1 MIYINYLYIRLLSI
15 YNFETKINLLKQ
27 DSKIMKNL
35 FEFILRPFFKK
46 RPTVPVLRFDGV
58 IGTGGGLG
66 KGRINAENLESNI
79 KKAFSTSKPSAV
91 AIIINSPGGSP
102 VQSSLIYQR
111 VRYFAEKKDV
121 PILVFIEDVAASG
134 GYYIACAGD
143 EIYVDENS
151 IVGSI
156 GVIYAGFGFD
166 KLIKKYGI
174 ERRIFTTG
182 KYKSILDS
190 FQKQKLSDVKKLK
203 SIQTEIFKNFKDIV
217 LKSRIK
223 KINKQN
229 KNIFSGSF
237 WTGKEA
243 IKLGLVDGIGDLKT
257 IMEKKF
263 GEKLRY
269 VSIKPKKS
277 LLKGILSK
285 SFYSKD
291 LLDTKKIINDMMTY
305 MESRNIWGSY
315 GF

>member
-1 MIYINYLYIRLLSI
+1 MSGI
-15 YNFETKINLLKQ
+15 
-27 DSKIMKNL
+27 
-35 FEFILRPFFKK
+35 
-46 RPTVPVLRFDGV
+46 
-58 IGTGGGLG
+58 IGDIGGLR
-66 KGRINAENLESNI
+66 KGITLSSIEDLLEKAFKI
-79 KKAFSTSKPSAV
+79 KKSAAV

-102 VQSSLIYQR
+102 VQSSLIYKR
-111 VRYFAEKKDV
+111 IKKLSKKNKTKV
-121 PILVFIEDVAASG
+121 IFFVEDVAASG

-156 GVIYAGFGFD
+156 GVIYTSFGFD

-203 SIQTEIFKNFKDIV
+203 SIQSEIFKNFKEVV
-217 LKSRIK
+217 LKSRGK
-223 KINKQN
+223 KINIQN

-237 WTGKEA
+237 WAGKEA
-243 IKLGLVDGIGDLKT
+243 VKLGLVDGVGDLNT

-263 GEKLRY
+263 GEKIKY
-269 VSIKPKKS
+269 IPIKPKKS
-277 LLKGILSK
+277 FLKGVLSR
-285 SFYSKD
+285 SSYFKD
-291 LLDTKKIINDMMTY
+291 LVDTKETISDMMEY
-305 MESRNIWGSY
+305 MESRNIWGRY

>member
-1 MIYINYLYIRLLSI
+1 MLNFLKKKKIIPVVHMSGIIGNIGALRNGITISSIQDLL
-15 YNFETKINLLKQ
+15 E
-27 DSKIMKNL
+27 
-35 FEFILRPFFKK
+35 
-46 RPTVPVLRFDGV
+46 
-58 IGTGGGLG
+58 
-66 KGRINAENLESNI
+66 
-79 KKAFSTSKPSAV
+79 KAFKIKNSAAV

-102 VQSSLIYQR
+102 TQSSLIYKR
-111 VRYFAEKKDV
+111 IKKLAKKNKTKV
-121 PILVFIEDVAASG
+121 IFFVEDVAASG

-156 GVIYAGFGFD
+156 GVIYTSFGFD

-203 SIQTEIFKNFKDIV
+203 SIQTEIFKNFKEVV
-217 LKSRIK
+217 LKSRDR
-223 KINKQN
+223 KINIQN

-237 WTGKEA
+237 WAGKEA
-243 IKLGLVDGIGDLKT
+243 IKLGLVDGIGDLNT

-263 GEKLRY
+263 GEKIKY
-269 VSIKPKKS
+269 IPIKPKKS
-277 LLKGILSK
+277 FLKGILSR
-285 SFYSKD
+285 SFYFKD
-291 LLDTKKIINDMMTY
+291 LVDTKKTISDMMEY
-305 MESRNIWGSY
+305 MESRNIWGRY

>member
-1 MIYINYLYIRLLSI
+1 ML
-15 YNFETKINLLKQ
+15 NFLKKKKI
-27 DSKIMKNL
+27 I
-35 FEFILRPFFKK
+35 
-46 RPTVPVLRFDGV
+46 PVVCMSGI
-58 IGTGGGLG
+58 IGNIGGLRNG
-66 KGRINAENLESNI
+66 ITLTSIEDLLEKAFKI
-79 KKAFSTSKPSAV
+79 KKSAAV

-102 VQSSLIYQR
+102 VQSSLIYKR
-111 VRYFAEKKDV
+111 IKKLAKKNKTKV
-121 PILVFIEDVAASG
+121 IFFVEDVAASG

-156 GVIYAGFGFD
+156 GVIYTSFGFD

-243 IKLGLVDGIGDLKT
+243 IKFGLVDGIGDLKT

-269 VSIKPKKS
+269 VPIKPKKS
-277 LLKGILSK
+277 FLKGILSK

-305 MESRNIWGSY
+305 MESRNIWGRY

>member
-1 MIYINYLYIRLLSI
+1 ML
-15 YNFETKINLLKQ
+15 NFLK
-27 DSKIMKNL
+27 
-35 FEFILRPFFKK
+35 KK
-46 RPTVPVLRFDGV
+46 KTIPVVYMSGI
-58 IGTGGGLG
+58 IGNIGGLR
-66 KGRINAENLESNI
+66 KGITLTSVEDLLEKAFNI
-79 KKAFSTSKPSAV
+79 KKSAAV

-102 VQSSLIYQR
+102 VQSSLIYKR
-111 VRYFAEKKDV
+111 IKKLAKKNKTKV
-121 PILVFIEDVAASG
+121 IFFVEDVAASG

-156 GVIYAGFGFD
+156 GVIYTSFGFD

-223 KINKQN
+223 KINKKN

-277 LLKGILSK
+277 FLKGILSK

-305 MESRNIWGSY
+305 MESRNIWGRY

>member
-1 MIYINYLYIRLLSI
+1 ML
-15 YNFETKINLLKQ
+15 NFLK
-27 DSKIMKNL
+27 
-35 FEFILRPFFKK
+35 KK
-46 RPTVPVLRFDGV
+46 KTIPVVYMSGI
-58 IGTGGGLG
+58 IGNIGGLRNG
-66 KGRINAENLESNI
+66 ITLTSIEDLLEKAFKI
-79 KKAFSTSKPSAV
+79 KKSAAV

-102 VQSSLIYQR
+102 VQSSLIYKR
-111 VRYFAEKKDV
+111 IKKLAKKNKTKV
-121 PILVFIEDVAASG
+121 IFFVEDVAASG

-156 GVIYAGFGFD
+156 GVIYTSFGFD

-190 FQKQKLSDVKKLK
+190 FQKQKLSDVKKLQ

-277 LLKGILSK
+277 FLKGILSK

-305 MESRNIWGSY
+305 MESRNIWGRY

>member
-1 MIYINYLYIRLLSI
+1 MSMLNFLKKKKIVPVVLLSGI
-15 YNFETKINLLKQ
+15 IGNVGGLRNGITISSIENLL
-27 DSKIMKNL
+27 
-35 FEFILRPFFKK
+35 E
-46 RPTVPVLRFDGV
+46 
-58 IGTGGGLG
+58 
-66 KGRINAENLESNI
+66 
-79 KKAFSTSKPSAV
+79 KAFKIKNQAAV

-102 VQSSLIYQR
+102 VQSSLIYKR
-111 VRYFAEKKDV
+111 IKKLAKKNKSKV
-121 PILVFIEDVAASG
+121 IFFVEDVAASG

-156 GVIYAGFGFD
+156 GVIYASFGFD

-174 ERRIFTTG
+174 ERRVFTTG

-203 SIQTEIFKNFKDIV
+203 SIQIEIFKNFKEIV
-217 LKSRIK
+217 LKSRGK
-223 KINKQN
+223 KINKKN

-237 WTGKEA
+237 WAGKEA

-257 IMEKKF
+257 VMEKKF

-269 VSIKPKKS
+269 IPIKPKKS
-277 LLKGILSK
+277 FLKGILSK
-285 SFYSKD
+285 SFYSRD
-291 LLDTKKIINDMMTY
+291 LVDTKKIINDMMAY
-305 MESRNIWGSY
+305 MENRNIWGRY

>member
-1 MIYINYLYIRLLSI
+1 ML
-15 YNFETKINLLKQ
+15 NFLKKKKI
-27 DSKIMKNL
+27 
-35 FEFILRPFFKK
+35 
-46 RPTVPVLRFDGV
+46 VPVVYMSGI
-58 IGTGGGLG
+58 IGNIGGLR
-66 KGRINAENLESNI
+66 KGITLTSVEDLLEKAFNI
-79 KKAFSTSKPSAV
+79 KKSAAV

-102 VQSSLIYQR
+102 VQSSLIYKR
-111 VRYFAEKKDV
+111 IKKLAKKSKTKV
-121 PILVFIEDVAASG
+121 IFFVEDVAASG

-156 GVIYAGFGFD
+156 GVIYTSFGFD

-203 SIQTEIFKNFKDIV
+203 SIQTEIFKNFKEVV
-217 LKSRIK
+217 LKSRDR
-223 KINKQN
+223 KINIQN

-237 WTGKEA
+237 WAGKEA
-243 IKLGLVDGIGDLKT
+243 IKLGLVDGIGDLNT

-263 GEKLRY
+263 GEKIKY
-269 VSIKPKKS
+269 IPIKPKKS
-277 LLKGILSK
+277 FLKGILSR
-285 SFYSKD
+285 SFYFKD
-291 LLDTKKIINDMMTY
+291 LVDTKKTISDMMEY
-305 MESRNIWGSY
+305 MESRNIWGRY

>member
-1 MIYINYLYIRLLSI
+1 ML
-15 YNFETKINLLKQ
+15 NFLK
-27 DSKIMKNL
+27 
-35 FEFILRPFFKK
+35 KK
-46 RPTVPVLRFDGV
+46 KTIPVVYMSGI
-58 IGTGGGLG
+58 IGNIGGLR
-66 KGRINAENLESNI
+66 KGITLTSVEDLLEKAFNI
-79 KKAFSTSKPSAV
+79 KKSAAV

-102 VQSSLIYQR
+102 VQSSLIYKR
-111 VRYFAEKKDV
+111 IKKLAKKNKTKV
-121 PILVFIEDVAASG
+121 IFFVEDVAASG

-156 GVIYAGFGFD
+156 GVIYTSFGFD

-277 LLKGILSK
+277 FLKGILSK

-291 LLDTKKIINDMMTY
+291 LVDTKKIINDMMTY
-305 MESRNIWGSY
+305 MESRNIWGRY

>member
-1 MIYINYLYIRLLSI
+1 ML
-15 YNFETKINLLKQ
+15 NFLK
-27 DSKIMKNL
+27 
-35 FEFILRPFFKK
+35 KK
-46 RPTVPVLRFDGV
+46 KTIPVVYMSGI
-58 IGTGGGLG
+58 IGNIGGLR
-66 KGRINAENLESNI
+66 KGITLTSIEYLLEKAFNI
-79 KKAFSTSKPSAV
+79 KKSAAV

-102 VQSSLIYQR
+102 VQSSLIYKR
-111 VRYFAEKKDV
+111 IKKLAKKNKTKV
-121 PILVFIEDVAASG
+121 IFFVEDVAASG

-156 GVIYAGFGFD
+156 GVIYTSFGFD

-277 LLKGILSK
+277 FLKGILSK

-305 MESRNIWGSY
+305 MESRNIWGRY

>member
-1 MIYINYLYIRLLSI
+1 ML
-15 YNFETKINLLKQ
+15 NFLK
-27 DSKIMKNL
+27 
-35 FEFILRPFFKK
+35 KK
-46 RPTVPVLRFDGV
+46 KTIPVVYMSGI
-58 IGTGGGLG
+58 IGNIGGLR
-66 KGRINAENLESNI
+66 KGITLTSVEDLLEKAFNI
-79 KKAFSTSKPSAV
+79 KKSAAV

-102 VQSSLIYQR
+102 VQSSLIYKR
-111 VRYFAEKKDV
+111 IKKLAKKNKTKV
-121 PILVFIEDVAASG
+121 IFFVEDVAASG

-156 GVIYAGFGFD
+156 GVIYTSFGFD

-277 LLKGILSK
+277 FLKGILSK

-305 MESRNIWGSY
+305 MESRNIWGRY

>member
-1 MIYINYLYIRLLSI
+1 MLNFLKKKKIIPVVYISGI
-15 YNFETKINLLKQ
+15 
-27 DSKIMKNL
+27 
-35 FEFILRPFFKK
+35 
-46 RPTVPVLRFDGV
+46 
-58 IGTGGGLG
+58 IGNIGGLR
-66 KGRINAENLESNI
+66 KGITISSIEDLLE
-79 KKAFSTSKPSAV
+79 KAFKIKNSAAI

-102 VQSSLIYQR
+102 VQSSLIYKR
-111 VRYFAEKKDV
+111 IKKLAKKNKTKV
-121 PILVFIEDVAASG
+121 IFFVEDVAASG

-156 GVIYAGFGFD
+156 GVIYASFGFD

-269 VSIKPKKS
+269 VPIKPKKS
-277 LLKGILSK
+277 FLKGILSK

-305 MESRNIWGSY
+305 MESRNIWGRY

>member
-1 MIYINYLYIRLLSI
+1 MLDFLKKKKIIPIVYISGIIGNIGGLRNGITISSI
-15 YNFETKINLLKQ
+15 ENLLEKA
-27 DSKIMKNL
+27 
-35 FEFILRPFFKK
+35 FK
-46 RPTVPVLRFDGV
+46 
-58 IGTGGGLG
+58 
-66 KGRINAENLESNI
+66 I
-79 KKAFSTSKPSAV
+79 KKSAAV
-91 AIIINSPGGSP
+91 VIIINSPGGSP
-102 VQSSLIYQR
+102 VQSSLIYKR
-111 VRYFAEKKDV
+111 IKKLAKKNKTKV
-121 PILVFIEDVAASG
+121 IFFVEDVAASG

-156 GVIYAGFGFD
+156 GVIYASFGFD

-203 SIQTEIFKNFKDIV
+203 SIQTEIFKNFKNIV
-217 LKSRIK
+217 LKNRIK

-257 IMEKKF
+257 VMEKKF
-263 GEKLRY
+263 GERLKY
-269 VSIKPKKS
+269 VPIKPKKS
-277 LLKGILSK
+277 FLKGSLSK
-285 SFYSKD
+285 SFYSRD
-291 LLDTKKIINDMMTY
+291 LVDTKKIINDMMTY
-305 MESRNIWGSY
+305 IESRNIWGRY

>member
-1 MIYINYLYIRLLSI
+1 MLNFLKKKKIIPVVYISGI
-15 YNFETKINLLKQ
+15 
-27 DSKIMKNL
+27 
-35 FEFILRPFFKK
+35 
-46 RPTVPVLRFDGV
+46 
-58 IGTGGGLG
+58 IGNIGGLR
-66 KGRINAENLESNI
+66 KGITISSIEDLLE
-79 KKAFSTSKPSAV
+79 KAFKIKNSSAI

-102 VQSSLIYQR
+102 VQSSLIYKR
-111 VRYFAEKKDV
+111 IKKLAKKNKTKV
-121 PILVFIEDVAASG
+121 IFFVEDVAASG

-156 GVIYAGFGFD
+156 GVIYASFGFD

-277 LLKGILSK
+277 FLKGILSK

-305 MESRNIWGSY
+305 MESRNIWGRY

>member
-1 MIYINYLYIRLLSI
+1 MLN
-15 YNFETKINLLKQ
+15 
-27 DSKIMKNL
+27 
-35 FEFILRPFFKK
+35 FFKK
-46 RPTVPVLRFDGV
+46 KKIIPVVYISGI
-58 IGTGGGLG
+58 IGNIGGLG
-66 KGRINAENLESNI
+66 KGITISSIEDLLE
-79 KKAFSTSKPSAV
+79 KAFKIKNSSAI

-102 VQSSLIYQR
+102 VQSSLIYKR
-111 VRYFAEKKDV
+111 IKKLAKKNKTKV
-121 PILVFIEDVAASG
+121 IFFVEDVAASG

-156 GVIYAGFGFD
+156 GVIYASFGFD

-203 SIQTEIFKNFKDIV
+203 SIQMEIFKNFKDIV

-223 KINKQN
+223 KINTQN
-229 KNIFSGSF
+229 KNIFSGNF
-237 WTGKEA
+237 WVGKEA

-257 IMEKKF
+257 VMEKKF
-263 GEKLRY
+263 GEKLKY
-269 VSIKPKKS
+269 VPIKPKKS
-277 LLKGILSK
+277 FLKSILSK
-285 SFYSKD
+285 SFYSND
-291 LLDTKKIINDMMTY
+291 LVDTKKIINDMMSY
-305 MESRNIWGSY
+305 MESRNIWGRY

>member
-1 MIYINYLYIRLLSI
+1 ML
-15 YNFETKINLLKQ
+15 NFLKKKKI
-27 DSKIMKNL
+27 
-35 FEFILRPFFKK
+35 
-46 RPTVPVLRFDGV
+46 VPVVYMSGIIGNIGALRNGITISSIED
-58 IGTGGGLG
+58 L
-66 KGRINAENLESNI
+66 LE
-79 KKAFSTSKPSAV
+79 KAFKIKNSAAI

-102 VQSSLIYQR
+102 VQSSLIYKR
-111 VRYFAEKKDV
+111 IKKLAKKNKTKV
-121 PILVFIEDVAASG
+121 IFFVEDVAASG

-156 GVIYAGFGFD
+156 GVIYASFGFD

-203 SIQTEIFKNFKDIV
+203 SIQMEIFKNFKDIV

-223 KINKQN
+223 KINTQN
-229 KNIFSGSF
+229 ENIFSGNF
-237 WTGKEA
+237 WVGKEA

-257 IMEKKF
+257 VMEKKF
-263 GEKLRY
+263 GEKLKY
-269 VSIKPKKS
+269 VPIKPKKS
-277 LLKGILSK
+277 FLKSILSK

-291 LLDTKKIINDMMTY
+291 LVDTKKIINDMMSY
-305 MESRNIWGSY
+305 MESRNIWGRY

>member
-1 MIYINYLYIRLLSI
+1 ML
-15 YNFETKINLLKQ
+15 NFLKKKKI
-27 DSKIMKNL
+27 I
-35 FEFILRPFFKK
+35 
-46 RPTVPVLRFDGV
+46 PVVYMSGI
-58 IGTGGGLG
+58 IGNIGGLR
-66 KGRINAENLESNI
+66 KGITLSSIEDLLEKAFKI
-79 KKAFSTSKPSAV
+79 KKSAAV

-102 VQSSLIYQR
+102 VQSSLIYKR
-111 VRYFAEKKDV
+111 IKKLSKKNKTKV
-121 PILVFIEDVAASG
+121 IFFVEDVAASG

-156 GVIYAGFGFD
+156 GVIYTSFGFD

-203 SIQTEIFKNFKDIV
+203 SIQTEIFKNFKDVV

-237 WTGKEA
+237 WAGKEA

-269 VSIKPKKS
+269 VPIKPKKS
-277 LLKGILSK
+277 FLKGILSK

-291 LLDTKKIINDMMTY
+291 LVDTKKIINDMMTY
-305 MESRNIWGSY
+305 MESRNIWGRY

>member
-1 MIYINYLYIRLLSI
+1 ML
-15 YNFETKINLLKQ
+15 NFLK
-27 DSKIMKNL
+27 
-35 FEFILRPFFKK
+35 KK
-46 RPTVPVLRFDGV
+46 KTIPVVYMSGI
-58 IGTGGGLG
+58 IGNIGGLR
-66 KGRINAENLESNI
+66 KGITLSSIEDLLEKAFKI
-79 KKAFSTSKPSAV
+79 KKSAAV

-102 VQSSLIYQR
+102 VQSSLIYKR
-111 VRYFAEKKDV
+111 IKKLAKKNKTKV
-121 PILVFIEDVAASG
+121 IFFVEDVAASG

-156 GVIYAGFGFD
+156 GVIYTSFGFD

-203 SIQTEIFKNFKDIV
+203 SIQMEIFKNFKDIV

-229 KNIFSGSF
+229 KKIFSGSF

-269 VSIKPKKS
+269 VPIKPKKS
-277 LLKGILSK
+277 FLKGILSK

-291 LLDTKKIINDMMTY
+291 LVDTKKIINDMMTY
-305 MESRNIWGSY
+305 MESRNIWGRY

>member
-1 MIYINYLYIRLLSI
+1 MLN
-15 YNFETKINLLKQ
+15 
-27 DSKIMKNL
+27 
-35 FEFILRPFFKK
+35 FFKK
-46 RPTVPVLRFDGV
+46 KRIVPVIYISGI
-58 IGTGGGLG
+58 IGNIGGLKNG
-66 KGRINAENLESNI
+66 ITISSIEDLLE
-79 KKAFSTSKPSAV
+79 KAFKVKNSAAV

-102 VQSSLIYQR
+102 TQSSLIYKR
-111 VRYFAEKKDV
+111 IKKLAKKNKTKV
-121 PILVFIEDVAASG
+121 IFFVEDVAASG

-156 GVIYAGFGFD
+156 GVIYTSFGFD

-190 FQKQKLSDVKKLK
+190 FQKQKLSDIKKLK
-203 SIQTEIFKNFKDIV
+203 SIQAEIFKNFKEVV
-217 LKSRIK
+217 LKSRIG
-223 KINKQN
+223 KINRNN

-243 IKLGLVDGIGDLKT
+243 IKLGLVDDIGDLKT

-263 GEKLRY
+263 GEKIKY
-269 VSIKPKKS
+269 IPIKPKKS
-277 LLKGILSK
+277 FLRGVLSR
-285 SFYSKD
+285 SYYSKD
-291 LLDTKKIINDMMTY
+291 LVDTKEIISDMMGY
-305 MESRNIWGSY
+305 MESRNIWGRY